1 MKRVEALAEV
11 WEDTRKGMLAEAL
24 GKKGKKKSNLAPKLN
39 SLGPDIRDELL
50 KMYLL
55 RQKYRH

>member
-24 GKKGKKKSNLAPKLN
+24 GKKGKKKSNLAPKLKQFR
-39 SLGPDIRDELL
+39 SR
-50 KMYLL
+50 Y
-55 RQKYRH
+55 